1 MIVHVLWHHT
11 CLHVCSSYDTVI
23 PNGFQRCP
31 NGFEEHKMVKIQSWV
46 LKNVRNLVRNHGCP
60 AEVDG
65 IPPRRPYPSQPP
77 PNWNIVN
84 LVIWD
89 GFGAGLGTIFA
100 STPILRPVVS
110 RPSDGVRQ
118 KTWYLGVAESPG
130 LSIKTGRIAIRSK
143 TKKLSQKSNFFC
155 TNFQIYPL

>member
-1 MIVHVLWHHT
+1 
-11 CLHVCSSYDTVI
+11 
-23 PNGFQRCP
+23 
-31 NGFEEHKMVKIQSWV
+31 MVKIQSWV

-118 KTWYLGVAESPG
+118 KTWYLGVAESPE
-130 LSIKTGRIAIRSK
+130 LSIKTGRIAIRPQRK
-143 TKKLSQKSNFFC
+143 RYRKSG
-155 TNFQIYPL
+155 IYFILIIV

>member
-1 MIVHVLWHHT
+1 
-11 CLHVCSSYDTVI
+11 
-23 PNGFQRCP
+23 
-31 NGFEEHKMVKIQSWV
+31 MVKIQSWV

-89 GFGAGLGTIFA
+89 GFGAGLGTISPQPPYFA
-100 STPILRPVVS
+100 LS
-110 RPSDGVRQ
+110 
-118 KTWYLGVAESPG
+118 YLGRQMESDKKPGTWEQQNHLNFRLKPVALQSEQKQKSYRKRPAFFS
-130 LSIKTGRIAIRSK
+130 LISIYTPSISK
-143 TKKLSQKSNFFC
+143 TFC
-155 TNFQIYPL
+155 TVVPSFEGESTKIEVAKIRIWSVFGL